1 MKMYALR
8 MTRYKMFIRAL
19 DGGGTDNKAS
29 AMLFETIESARDYV
43 TNNWRKTSQVVGSYS
58 MDISI
63 IEVETKPV
71 IQKIGKEVEKL

>member
-1 MKMYALR
+1 

-29 AMLFETIESARDYV
+29 AMLFDTIKSAREYV
-43 TNNWRKTSQVVGSYS
+43 TDWRTTSQVGGASS

-71 IQKIGKEVEKL
+71 IQKIGKEVEIV

>member
-29 AMLFETIESARDYV
+29 AMLFDTIESAREYV
-43 TNNWRKTSQVVGSYS
+43 TNNWRTTSQVSGRSS

-71 IQKIGKEVEKL
+71 IQKIGKEVEVV

>member
-8 MTRYKMFIRAL
+8 MTRYKMFIRAS

-29 AMLFETIESARDYV
+29 AMLFDTIESAREYV
-43 TNNWRKTSQVVGSYS
+43 TNNWRTTCQVSGASS

-71 IQKIGKEVEKL
+71 IQKIGKEVEIV